1 LTYYDFSIISTHGF
15 PYFNHEI
22 KPVPKGVKV
31 FLRFFDFSD
40 NKGIPEQAQTKFE
53 LRAGLV
59 SALFNF
65 SNSIDKKIDVLE
77 FMTRKN
83 EDRNELSVDKGDVL
97 ITTTSESYLFHEQVM
112 KKIQLIYHH
121 FIHPKIPLDSADEIE
136 PIEEEQ
142 IIHILTDAEAKNH
155 LMKYKKEI
163 KQIAHRFLSEMN
175 IYGLKAII
183 ITSLDLS
190 PLICFSDKKE
200 YSLNDINEILRNIG
214 NIPKIDPFEWKY
226 RHSFMDNKQCWV
238 FLINSGIGIT
248 VENLFESYYYLL
260 ITEPNSY
267 LGEFPAKL
275 TSDFNNILT

>member
-22 KPVPKGVKV
+22 KPVPQGVKV

-40 NKGIPEQAQTKFE
+40 TKRIPEQAQTKFE

-77 FMTRKN
+77 FVTSKN
-83 EDRNELSVDKGDVL
+83 EGVNELSVEKGDVL
-97 ITTTSESYLFHEQVM
+97 ITTTTESYLFHDQVA
-112 KKIQLIYHH
+112 KKIKLIYHH
-121 FIHPKIPLDSADEIE
+121 FIYPKIPLDCADEIKY
-136 PIEEEQ
+136 IEEKQ
-142 IIHILTDAEAKNH
+142 IVNILTDVEAKNH
-155 LMKYKKEI
+155 LMKYKEEI
-163 KQIAHRFLSEMN
+163 ETTAHRFLSEMN
-175 IYGLKAII
+175 TYGLKAII

-190 PLICFSDKKE
+190 PLICFSNKNE
-200 YSLNDINEILRNIG
+200 YSLSDINEILRNIG

-226 RHSFMDNKQCWV
+226 RQSFMDNKQCWV

-248 VENLFESYYYLL
+248 VEKLFESYYYLL

-267 LGEFPAKL
+267 LGEFPSKL
-275 TSDFNNILT
+275 TSEFNDILT